1 MSATQ
6 ILCKL
11 PCAILKLFIKNTVSL
26 NNLLFARKELD
37 RLGMYDV
44 SVEPGEITTRQEPT
58 SLQYSKLCL
67 VLQQAGIEIFE
78 DKKDIL
84 VQRIKNIITEIV
96 YHREEALPYNL
107 STHLAERLDH
117 DYTYMSNLFSET
129 QHITIEKFY
138 ICHKI
143 QRVKEL
149 ILYEGMSLTDIAH
162 KLHYSS
168 LAHLSSQFKRVT
180 GVTTS
185 QFRQQYNGNDLPS
198 DEC

>member
-1 MSATQ
+1 M
-6 ILCKL
+6 
-11 PCAILKLFIKNTVSL
+11 
-26 NNLLFARKELD
+26 FARKELD

-44 SVEPGEITTRQEPT
+44 SVEPGEITTRQELT